1 MKKALIEIFAVFS
14 RSGLRNG
21 PADNPADVIDTW
33 EVILSD
39 LTPEE
44 LQAASLAWLRDP
56 IQGRWW
62 PTPADLRALVPR
74 LAAGGLALEEADAE
88 TGRDYWPEVVRQAG
102 SIGRSHPRWAEQL
115 AARIGV
121 ADVDRLSQAIE
132 ASGGWQALCN
142 ADHDAQRA
150 RMGRRFAAAWDRQG
164 RAAQVHRQI
173 EGRGGNI
180 LNLAAEA
187 AKRIGAK

>member
-1 MKKALIEIFAVFS
+1 MVSNSEIIDAFAFFV
-14 RSGLRNG
+14 RLRLQNG
-21 PADNPADVIDTW
+21 PSADEMAATVAAWEIALDDVFG
-33 EVILSD
+33 
-39 LTPEE
+39 PEF
-44 LQAASLAWLRDP
+44 QKASQDWAKSS
-56 IQGRWW
+56 RWW

-115 AARIGV
+115 AARIGIT
-121 ADVDRLSQAIE
+121 DIERLSQAIE

-150 RMGRRFAAAWDRQG
+150 RMGKRFAAAWDRQG